1 MMELGS
7 SKPWPEVLEHV
18 TGAKTLN
25 AGPLLEY
32 FQPLREWLEQKN
44 EENKE
49 FIGWNDPRSI
59 IKVLKTENVTETRI
73 VSTGDDQITKGVCF
87 ETIKAMQKV

>member
-7 SKPWPEVLEHV
+7 SRPWPDALEKI
-18 TGAKTLN
+18 TGTRTLS

-32 FQPLREWLEQKN
+32 FQPLRDWIEQKN
-44 EENKE
+44 NENNE

-59 IKVLKTENVTETRI
+59 IKVLKPENISELRTTYND
-73 VSTGDDQITKGVCF
+73 SNFNKG
-87 ETIKAMQKV
+87 IPQ